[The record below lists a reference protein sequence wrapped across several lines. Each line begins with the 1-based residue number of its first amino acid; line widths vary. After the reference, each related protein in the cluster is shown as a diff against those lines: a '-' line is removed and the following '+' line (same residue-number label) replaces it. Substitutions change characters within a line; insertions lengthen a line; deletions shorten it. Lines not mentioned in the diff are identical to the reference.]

1 MYAVGKVH
9 SAFWHVFCS
18 NLWVLT
24 KLPINA
30 YAKTRAIAHIAS
42 LGEVYSRWT
51 IFRGPLVHLLVDRAL
66 RTVHNALGA
75 RLSVRRTRERTADNL
90 LSKERS
96 VRTLFMRRTQY
107 ASTEYRPLS
116 WESAAPW

>member
-9 SAFWHVFCS
+9 NAFWHVFCS

-75 RLSVRRTRERTADNL
+75 RLSVRRTREAT
-90 LSKERS
+90 
-96 VRTLFMRRTQY
+96 Y
-107 ASTEYRPLS
+107 GG
-116 WESAAPW
+116 